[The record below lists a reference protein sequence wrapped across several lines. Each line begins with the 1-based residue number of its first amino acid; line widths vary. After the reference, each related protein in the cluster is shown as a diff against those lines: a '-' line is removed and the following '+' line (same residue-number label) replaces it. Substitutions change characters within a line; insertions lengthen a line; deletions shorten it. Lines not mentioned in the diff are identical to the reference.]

1 MLMQHSPREWRDSAR
16 IVILMLCK
24 SVYIYGK
31 KICSLIDYDFY
42 RHIYVI
48 FSHKIETS
56 LAKTLSVI
64 RFQMDKWF

>member
-1 MLMQHSPREWRDSAR
+1 MLMQHSPRDSAR

-31 KICSLIDYDFY
+31 IYSLTDYDFY